1 VPGRT
6 KFIGARR
13 EKILEILAAGG
24 SRRAA
29 AAAAGIDHAT
39 LSRWLE
45 RGRKGAVGG
54 SWRTFLEA
62 VERAEGD
69 PHLLA
74 LKRDYD
80 LWEERPELAWK
91 FLERQQILE
100 PPSQPEGPVTIHLTF
115 PGREPPRS
123 PGEGDDD
130 D

>member
-1 VPGRT
+1 LPGRT
-6 KFIGARR
+6 KFTSARR
-13 EKILEILAAGG
+13 RRILEILAAGG

-29 AAAAGIDHAT
+29 AASAGVDHAT

-54 SWRTFLEA
+54 TWRKFWDD
-62 VERAEGD
+62 VEQAEVG
-69 PHLLA
+69 PHLVA
-74 LKRDYD
+74 LKRDFES
-80 LWEERPELAWK
+80 WENHPERAWK
-91 FLERQQILE
+91 FLERQRIFA